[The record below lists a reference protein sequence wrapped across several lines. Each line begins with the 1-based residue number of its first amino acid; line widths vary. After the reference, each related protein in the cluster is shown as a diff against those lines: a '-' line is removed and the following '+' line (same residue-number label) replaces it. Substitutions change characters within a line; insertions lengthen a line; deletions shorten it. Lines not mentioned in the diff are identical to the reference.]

1 MKKISLV
8 IVAGFFFLSCQNK
21 LTKEEEGKFKE
32 KGAEI
37 AQSATKELGSNL
49 MSSMK
54 EGGVEA
60 AIPFCHASALT
71 ITEKKAKEYQA
82 EIKRTSHKIRNPK
95 NKPSEE
101 DTEILKKFISL
112 VESNT
117 GLEPVVQKDK
127 DNRIVF
133 YSPILMQKQCLACHG
148 SPGMELAVRTDSIL
162 KSYYPEDQATGFK
175 EGELRGMWKI
185 TFKNE

>member
-1 MKKISLV
+1 MRKICLV
-8 IVAGFFFLSCQNK
+8 IAINLFFFSCQNK
-21 LTKEEEGKFKE
+21 LTREEEVKFKE

-37 AQSATKELGSNL
+37 AQSATEELGSNL
-49 MSSMK
+49 MSKMK

-60 AIPFCHASALT
+60 AIPFCHASALLLT
-71 ITEKKAKEYQA
+71 GKKAKEYQA
-82 EIKRTSHKIRNPK
+82 EIKRTSLKIRNPK

-101 DTEILKKFISL
+101 DTEILKKFVSQ

-117 GLEPVVQKDK
+117 VLEPILQKDK
-127 DNRIVF
+127 DKRIVF
-133 YSPILMQKQCLACHG
+133 FSPIIMQKQCLACHG
-148 SPGMELAVRTDSIL
+148 SPNLELAVRTDSII

-185 TFKNE
+185 TFKN

>member
-1 MKKISLV
+1 MKKISFV
-8 IVAGFFFLSCQNK
+8 IVAGLFLLSCEDK
-21 LTKEEEGKFKE
+21 LTMEKEAEFK
-32 KGAEI
+32 KLGVEI
-37 AQSATKELGSNL
+37 AQSATQELSSNL
-49 MSSMK
+49 MAKMK

-60 AIPFCHASALT
+60 SIPFCHASALT

-112 VESNT
+112 TENDEA
-117 GLEPVVQKDK
+117 LEPIVQKGE

>member
-1 MKKISLV
+1 MKTICLV
-8 IVAGFFFLSCQNK
+8 IFINFFLFSCQNK
-21 LTKEEEGKFKE
+21 LTKEEEVKFKG

-37 AQSATKELGSNL
+37 AQHATKELGSNL

-54 EGGVEA
+54 EGGVET

-71 ITEKKAKEYQA
+71 ITDKKAKEYQA

-101 DTEILKKFISL
+101 DTEILKKFVSL
-112 VESNT
+112 AESST
-117 GLEPVVQKDK
+117 ALEPIVQKDK

-148 SPGMELAVRTDSIL
+148 SPGIELAVRTDSIL
-162 KSYYPEDQATGFK
+162 KSYYPEDRATGFK

>member
-1 MKKISLV
+1 MKKICYV
-8 IVAGFFFLSCQNK
+8 FIAGIFFLSCQNK
-21 LTKEEEGKFKE
+21 LTKEEEVKFK
-32 KGAEI
+32 KRGAEI

-49 MSSMK
+49 MAKMK

-95 NKPSEE
+95 NKPSED

-112 VESNT
+112 TENNET
-117 GLEPVVQKDK
+117 FEPIVQKGE

-175 EGELRGMWKI
+175 EGDLRGMWKI
-185 TFKNE
+185 TFIK